1 MATFQAIA
9 ATGQA
14 MLGLLADAVPK
25 PEFANAQFDLYQLTN
40 FGSPMEEGIS
50 LFLYRVAVNGARR
63 NIPPVIGRDGR
74 RHRPPLPIDLHYAV
88 SAWARSAVKQQRL
101 LGWTMRMFEDVPIL
115 PTGLLNNY
123 GPEPDIFDPG
133 ETVELILEPLTLQD
147 WNNLWS
153 ATKVT
158 TPPLSVGYVAR
169 MIGISSALTL
179 TEAAEVQ
186 TREFK
191 AGALVS

>member
-14 MLGLLADAVPK
+14 MLGLLADACPK
-25 PEFANAQFDLYQLTN
+25 PEFASAQFELYQLTD
-40 FGSPMEEGIS
+40 FGNPMKEGIS
-50 LFLYRVAVNGARR
+50 LYLYRVAVNGARR
-63 NIPPVIGRDGR
+63 NIPPVLGRDGR
-74 RHRPPLPIDLHYAV
+74 RHRPPIPVDLHYVAT
-88 SAWARSAVKQQRL
+88 AWAGSAVKQERL
-101 LGWTMRMFEDVPIL
+101 LGWMIRMFEDVPIL

-133 ETVELILEPLTLQD
+133 ETVELILESLTLQD

-153 ATKVT
+153 ATKT

-169 MIGISSALTL
+169 MIGISSPLPL
-179 TEAAEVQ
+179 TEAPEVQ

-191 AGALVS
+191 SGALVS

>member
-1 MATFQAIA
+1 VASFQAIA

-25 PEFANAQFDLYQLTN
+25 PEFANAQFELYQIGNLSN
-40 FGSPMEEGIS
+40 PMDEGIS
-50 LFLYRVAVNGARR
+50 LYLYRVAVNGARR
-63 NIPPVIGRDGR
+63 NMPPVTGPDGR
-74 RHRPPLPIDLHYAV
+74 RYRPPIPLDLYYLL
-88 SAWARSAVKQQRL
+88 SAWARSPVKQQRL
-101 LGWTMRMFEDVPIL
+101 LGWAIRMFEDVPIL

-123 GPEPDIFDPG
+123 GPEPEIFQPG
-133 ETVELILEPLTLQD
+133 ETVEIILESLTLQD
-147 WNNLWS
+147 LNNLWS
-153 ATKVT
+153 ATKT

-169 MIGISSALTL
+169 MIGISSMLPL

-191 AGALVS
+191 SGALMD

>member
-14 MLGLLADAVPK
+14 MLGLLADACPK
-25 PEFANAQFDLYQLTN
+25 PEFANAQFELYQLTN
-40 FGSPMEEGIS
+40 FSNNPMEEGIS
-50 LFLYRVAVNGARR
+50 LYLYRVAVNGARR
-63 NIPPVIGRDGR
+63 NIPPVLGRDGR
-74 RHRPPLPIDLHYAV
+74 RHRPPIPVDLHYVAT
-88 SAWARSAVKQQRL
+88 AWARSAVKQQRL
-101 LGWTMRMFEDVPIL
+101 LGWMIRMFEDVPIL

-133 ETVELILEPLTLQD
+133 ETVELILESLTLQD

-153 ATKVT
+153 ATKT

-169 MIGISSALTL
+169 MVGISSPLPL

-191 AGALVS
+191 SGTLIS

>member
-1 MATFQAIA
+1 MASFQAIA

-25 PEFANAQFDLYQLTN
+25 PEFANAQFELYQIGNLSN
-40 FGSPMEEGIS
+40 PMDEGIS
-50 LFLYRVAVNGARR
+50 LYLYRVAVNGARR
-63 NIPPVIGRDGR
+63 NMPPVTGPDGR
-74 RHRPPLPIDLHYAV
+74 RYRPPIPLDLYYLL
-88 SAWARSAVKQQRL
+88 SAWARSPVKQQRL
-101 LGWTMRMFEDVPIL
+101 LGWAIRMFEDVPIL

-123 GPEPDIFDPG
+123 GPEPEIFQPG
-133 ETVELILEPLTLQD
+133 ETVEIILESLTLQD
-147 WNNLWS
+147 LNNLWS
-153 ATKVT
+153 ATKT

-169 MIGISSALTL
+169 MIGISSMLPL

-191 AGALVS
+191 SGALMD